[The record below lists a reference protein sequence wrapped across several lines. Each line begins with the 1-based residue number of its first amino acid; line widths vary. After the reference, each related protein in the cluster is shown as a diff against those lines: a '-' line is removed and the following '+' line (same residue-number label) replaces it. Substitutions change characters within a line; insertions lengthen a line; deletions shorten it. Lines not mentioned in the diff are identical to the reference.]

1 MSDFRPLVL
10 ENGAHHGLNGPDALV
25 VDILKLNAGQA
36 GAGLACMYV
45 APGVVLTA
53 PASGAIESDGTHLY
67 WTDALGARHALDSS
81 AGGTQ
86 TLAQTYNL
94 GGTVTDQT
102 FELLDTKGG
111 GLIVDGTA
119 VGFTGTYAAQIK
131 STASGLVNFPRVGG
145 LEVTTGSILLGGAGA
160 NATSTLSLST
170 SKTLASP
177 AAGSIWDG
185 FRVENSALTANMG
198 AGNVTVTELVSAH
211 FHQPTITTGGG
222 AGLLTVTD
230 AYTVRIGA
238 PPVGAGSATLTNAW
252 SLGVTGA
259 VRLLSLLFVNPAPV
273 SSGTFTGMT
282 QVAAAH
288 TNLTASAEVPDTNFN
303 LSATKTWATGAI
315 TTQRD
320 FLVQARTY
328 AFAAASTVTTG
339 ATFAITGAPI
349 AGANATITTPLAF
362 WIQAGASKFVP
373 TMTVA
378 AAAGA
383 VWSGVS
389 VAAATL
395 TLTGATTPVTA
406 LAFVNIGQPTV
417 SAASAVVTT
426 DFYTLKIAAPA
437 FTGAGPAS
445 ATRSWSLGLDGSVK
459 FGGGQTVHGTDVN
472 VAGPYT
478 ILPTDYLLHVRRTSA
493 AAISLNLPSIAVV
506 GDGFVIGSKDSGYN
520 ASTNNITWVRN
531 GTDTIENV
539 AGNYA
544 QNVTGSTIWLVA
556 NATTNNWE
564 IV

>member
-10 ENGAHHGLNGPDALV
+10 ENGAHHALNGPDALV
-25 VDILKLNAGQA
+25 VDILKLSAGQA
-36 GAGLACMYV
+36 GAGLACAYV
-45 APGVVLTA
+45 APGVVLTT
-53 PASGAIESDGTHLY
+53 PESGAIESDGTHLY

-81 AGGTQ
+81 AVG
-86 TLAQTYNL
+86 
-94 GGTVTDQT
+94 
-102 FELLDTKGG
+102 
-111 GLIVDGTA
+111 
-119 VGFTGTYAAQIK
+119 GFT
-131 STASGLVNFPRVGG
+131 P
-145 LEVTTGSILLGGAGA
+145 GSIPFAAGPGTLTEDNANLFWDATNTTLRIGGAGA
-160 NATSTLSLST
+160 NATSSLAFST

-177 AAGSIWDG
+177 VAGSIWDG
-185 FRVENSALTANMG
+185 LRVENSTLTATMG

-238 PPVGAGSATLTNAW
+238 PPIGAGNATLTNAW

-259 VRLLSLLFVNPAPV
+259 VRLLSLLLVNPAPV
-273 SSGTFTGMT
+273 SSGTFTGVT

-288 TNLTASAEVPDTNFN
+288 TNLTASTEVPDTNFN

-339 ATFAITGAPI
+339 ATVAITGAPI
-349 AGANATITTPLAF
+349 AGANATITTPLAL
-362 WIQAGASKFVP
+362 WVQAGASQFVP
-373 TMTVA
+373 TATVVA
-378 AAAGA
+378 AGGAA
-383 VWSGVS
+383 WNGVS
-389 VAAATL
+389 IASATL

-406 LAFVNIGQPTV
+406 LSFVNIGQPTV
-417 SAASAVVTT
+417 SAASAVVVT
-426 DFYTLKIAAPA
+426 DCYSLKIAAPA

-445 ATRSWSLGLDGSVK
+445 ATRSWSLGLDGSIKV
-459 FGGGQTVHGTDVN
+459 GGGQTVHGTDVN

-478 ILPTDYLLHVRRTSA
+478 ILPTDFLLHVRRTGT
-493 AAISLNLPSIAVV
+493 AAISLNLPSIATV

-520 ASTNNITWVRN
+520 AAVNNITLVRN
-531 GTDTIENV
+531 GSDKIENV
-539 AGNYA
+539 AGNYV

-556 NATTNNWE
+556 NATTSNWE
-564 IV
+564 IF